1 MTAPKHAYG
10 HRSPESHGGRSA
22 NYQAIIF
29 DDTSLKR
36 QWKDI
41 EHAVSF
47 SKNFQDEVGWIE
59 GQVHEIH
66 VTQKEI
72 EFFLV
77 PSPSSYTDTES
88 ETLSSSSESESRA
101 EPDILRIFI
110 SCPNYCL
117 FTLAINQVIKLSL
130 RSARI
135 AKDLPRKDN
144 TAFSL
149 SLIYVSGAAVQSIK
163 RGVLMEDRA
172 IIDLFR
178 GMLYLS
184 LNVPPSF

>member
-77 PSPSSYTDTES
+77 PSSSSYTDTEV
-88 ETLSSSSESESRA
+88 ETSSSSSESSGTEPQPPLLLLKLLLERELPKRWRA
-101 EPDILRIFI
+101 RAPAIAAFH
-110 SCPNYCL
+110 
-117 FTLAINQVIKLSL
+117 LALGLKLSRRPV
-130 RSARI
+130 RSC
-135 AKDLPRKDN
+135 
-144 TAFSL
+144 SL
-149 SLIYVSGAAVQSIK
+149 GGSRLV
-163 RGVLMEDRA
+163 
-172 IIDLFR
+172 
-178 GMLYLS
+178 
-184 LNVPPSF
+184 NH